1 MFRTLISAMSYE
13 FTFRPDIDSHLALYI
28 VKARNSS
35 ERQEGTTQRGWVEM
49 VNASLMSDMLTIREV
64 SRMLHVHP
72 NTLRRWSDQGKIRA
86 YRIAARGDRRFL
98 RQDVAHFI
106 ADLNSTPEDSN
117 NPLSLDGRITKIPSP
132 STGEG
137 KGEGETLQCSHP
149 LSVILSRKGRERSIY
164 SPSPLTGEA

>member
-1 MFRTLISAMSYE
+1 
-13 FTFRPDIDSHLALYI
+13 
-28 VKARNSS
+28 
-35 ERQEGTTQRGWVEM
+35 M

-106 ADLNSTPEDSN
+106 ADLKSTPEDSN
-117 NPLSLDGRITKIPSP
+117 NPLSLDGR
-132 STGEG
+132 
-137 KGEGETLQCSHP
+137 
-149 LSVILSRKGRERSIY
+149 GR
-164 SPSPLTGEA
+164 G